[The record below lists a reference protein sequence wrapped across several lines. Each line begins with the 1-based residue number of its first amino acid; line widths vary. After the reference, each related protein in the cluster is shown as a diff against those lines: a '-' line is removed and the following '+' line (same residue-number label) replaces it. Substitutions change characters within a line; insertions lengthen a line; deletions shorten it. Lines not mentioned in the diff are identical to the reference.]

1 MYIFA
6 PEGRAIPEFLILSIM
21 KGNPFYGTMRGKLG
35 EQVFMRTGGEQR
47 ARTYLKV
54 ISNPRT
60 KSQMSQRVKLANLV
74 GFYRLLRPLLGDS
87 FLRRPANNSSY
98 NAFVKANLASSRVY
112 LTKAQASSGYV
123 VTAPYTITDGTLQQ
137 SGWDKVTPGFDF
149 TDYVTPFEGTTGVG
163 YTLQEGFKS
172 AYLAYYPDADES
184 DVLLFVSVKE
194 KSDGVAPIMSIHPM
208 YLSQLD
214 GTDSWFAKHIV
225 SAKPAELTG
234 TGQYVYKAAANESL
248 AIIRARISNNRIV
261 VCSTESLNLG
271 ISANLRQG
279 QFNTQLALN
288 SAINSYGMGS
298 GFAIQEAVRNTP
310 VRTDV
315 QARWVL
321 ENGNLAD
328 SITFS
333 KPADVSYKT
342 AIIYL
347 TGMSTPVGG
356 YGKTELRFENVEMNG
371 EGTRIVLNE
380 REYGNDY
387 TTMTLRLTSAAVTQ
401 GFNKYPVTTRI
412 LIKFYDKDDENK
424 VVFSGYSAPLTF
436 SAKE

>member
-1 MYIFA
+1 
-6 PEGRAIPEFLILSIM
+6 M
-21 KGNPFYGTMRGKLG
+21 KGNPFFGTMRGKLG

-60 KSQMSQRVKLANLV
+60 RAQMAQRVKLANLI
-74 GFYRLLRPLLGDS
+74 GFYRILRPLLGDS
-87 FLRRPANNSSY
+87 FLRRPANQSSY

-112 LTKAQASSGYV
+112 LTKEQASSGYV

-137 SGWDKVTPGFDF
+137 SGWDAVAVGFDF
-149 TDYVTPFEGTTGVG
+149 TDYVTPFEGTAGEG
-163 YTLQEGFKS
+163 YALQEGFKN

-184 DVLLFVSVKE
+184 DVLLFVSVIEQSNAK
-194 KSDGVAPIMSIHPM
+194 APIMSIHPM

-214 GTDSWFAKHIV
+214 GTDQWFAKHIA
-225 SAKPAELTG
+225 SAKPTEPTG
-234 TGQYVYKAAANESL
+234 TAQYVYKAGANESL

-261 VCSTESLNLG
+261 VCSTENLNLG
-271 ISANLRQG
+271 ISANLRHG

-288 SAINSYGMGS
+288 GAINSYGMGS

-310 VRTDV
+310 VSTSV

-328 SITFS
+328 SVTFD
-333 KPADVSYKT
+333 KPADVSSTT

-347 TGMSTPVGG
+347 TGLSTPAEG
-356 YGKTELRFENVEMNG
+356 YGKTELRFENPEMNG
-371 EGTRIVLNE
+371 EGTRIVLKS

-387 TTMTLRLTSAAVTQ
+387 TTMTLRLASAAVTES
-401 GFNKYPVTTRI
+401 FNKYPVTTRI
-412 LIKFYDKDDENK
+412 LINFYDKNDENK
-424 VVFSGYSAPLTF
+424 IAFSEYSATLTF
-436 SAKE
+436 NAKA

>member
-1 MYIFA
+1 
-6 PEGRAIPEFLILSIM
+6 
-21 KGNPFYGTMRGKLG
+21 MRGKLG

-47 ARTYLKV
+47 ARAYLKV

-74 GFYRLLRPLLGDS
+74 GFYRILRPLLGDS
-87 FLRRPANNSSY
+87 FLRRPANQSSY
-98 NAFVKANLASSRVY
+98 NAFVKENLASSRVY
-112 LTKAQASSGYV
+112 LTKEQASSGYV

-137 SGWDKVTPGFDF
+137 SGWNAVTSDFDF
-149 TDYVTPFEGTTGVG
+149 TDYTTPFEGTAGVG
-163 YTLQEGFKS
+163 YTLQEGFKN

-184 DVLLFVSVKE
+184 DVLLFVSVMEQSNAK
-194 KSDGVAPIMSIHPM
+194 APIISIHPM

-248 AIIRARISNNRIV
+248 AIVRARISNNRIV

-288 SAINSYGMGS
+288 DAINSYGMGS

-310 VRTDV
+310 AT
-315 QARWVL
+315 AMKANWVM
-321 ENGNLAD
+321 ENGTLSD
-328 SITFS
+328 SITFE
-333 KPADVSYKT
+333 KPADVNPNT
-342 AIIYL
+342 AVAYFSGINIHGNFESSEL
-347 TGMSTPVGG
+347 TYSDPG
-356 YGKTELRFENVEMNG
+356 MNG
-371 EGTRIVLNE
+371 DITMESVQLGKDGKSLTIPFHNMTVNSDFTYYPTITTIKIRLFDGNKNPIFEGET
-380 REYGNDY
+380 
-387 TTMTLRLTSAAVTQ
+387 
-401 GFNKYPVTTRI
+401 
-412 LIKFYDKDDENK
+412 
-424 VVFSGYSAPLTF
+424 APLTF
-436 SAKE
+436 NAAQ

>member
-6 PEGRAIPEFLILSIM
+6 AEGRAISEILLFTIM
-21 KGNPFYGTMRGKLG
+21 KGNPFFATMRGKLG

-60 KSQMSQRVKLANLV
+60 KAQMSQRVKLANLV
-74 GFYRLLRPLLGDS
+74 NFYRILRPLLGDS
-87 FLRRPANNSSY
+87 FLRRPTNLSSY

-112 LTKAQASSGYV
+112 LTKEQASSGYV

-137 SGWDKVTPGFDF
+137 SGWGKVAGGFDF
-149 TDYVTPFEGTTGVG
+149 TSYVTPFEGTAGVG
-163 YTLQEGFKS
+163 YALQEGFKN

-184 DVLLFVSVKE
+184 DVLLFVSVMEQPNAK
-194 KSDGVAPIMSIHPM
+194 APIMSIHPM

-214 GTDSWFAKHIV
+214 GTDSWFAKHIM
-225 SAKPAELTG
+225 SDKPAEPTSPA
-234 TGQYVYKAAANESL
+234 QYLYKAPANESL
-248 AIIRARISNNRIV
+248 AIVRARISNNRIV
-261 VCSTESLNLG
+261 VCSTESLYLG
-271 ISANLRQG
+271 VSANLRQG
-279 QFNTQLALN
+279 QFDTQMALN
-288 SAINSYGMGS
+288 SAINSYGIGS

-310 VRTDV
+310 SRLGV

-328 SITFS
+328 SVTFN
-333 KPADVSYKT
+333 KPADVSSTT

-347 TGMSTPVGG
+347 TGLGIPAKG
-356 YGKTELRFENVEMNG
+356 YGKTELRFEDNEMNG
-371 EGTRIVLNE
+371 EGTKIVINS
-380 REYGNDY
+380 REYGKDY
-387 TTMTLRLTSAAVTQ
+387 TTMTLRLESAAVTG
-401 GFNKYPVTTRI
+401 GFNNYPVTTRI

-424 VVFSGYSAPLTF
+424 VVFSDYSAPLTF
-436 SAKE
+436 NAKE

>member
-1 MYIFA
+1 
-6 PEGRAIPEFLILSIM
+6 M

-60 KSQMSQRVKLANLV
+60 KAQMSQRVKLANLV
-74 GFYRLLRPLLGDS
+74 GFYRILRPLLGDS
-87 FLRRPANNSSY
+87 FLRRPQNNSSY

-112 LTKAQASSGYV
+112 LTKEQASSGYV

-149 TDYVTPFEGTTGVG
+149 TDYVTPFEGVAGAG
-163 YTLQEGFKS
+163 YALQEGFRS
-172 AYLAYYPDADES
+172 AYLAYYPDANES
-184 DVLLFVSVKE
+184 DVLLFVSVIE
-194 KSDGVAPIMSIHPM
+194 QPGGIAPTMSIHPM

-234 TGQYVYKAAANESL
+234 TGQYVYKASASESL
-248 AIIRARISNNRIV
+248 AIVRARISNNRIV

-288 SAINSYGMGS
+288 SAINSYGMGV

-310 VRTDV
+310 VRAGV
-315 QARWVL
+315 QAQWVL

-328 SITFS
+328 SSTFDQ
-333 KPADVSYKT
+333 PA

-347 TGMSTPVGG
+347 TGLRNPVGG
-356 YGKTELRFENVEMNG
+356 YGKTEFRFEEEIMNG
-371 EGTRIVLNE
+371 DGTRIVLNS
-380 REYGNDY
+380 REYGKDY
-387 TTMTLRLTSAAVTQ
+387 TTMTLRLASAAVTEN
-401 GFNKYPVTTRI
+401 FTRYPVTTRI

-436 SAKE
+436 NAKE

>member
-1 MYIFA
+1 
-6 PEGRAIPEFLILSIM
+6 M
-21 KGNPFYGTMRGKLG
+21 KGNPFFGTMRGKLG
-35 EQVFMRTGGEQR
+35 EQVFTRTGGEQR

-60 KSQMSQRVKLANLV
+60 KAQMSQRVKLANLV

-87 FLRRPANNSSY
+87 FLRRPANLSSY

-112 LTKAQASSGYV
+112 LTKEQASSGYV

-137 SGWDKVTPGFDF
+137 SGWEKSTTGFDF
-149 TDYVTPFEGTTGVG
+149 TDYSTPFEGTAGTG
-163 YTLQEGFKS
+163 YALQGAFKN

-184 DVLLFVSVKE
+184 DVLLFVSVIEQSNAK
-194 KSDGVAPIMSIHPM
+194 APIMSIHPM

-234 TGQYVYKAAANESL
+234 TAQYVYKAAGNESL
-248 AIIRARISNNRIV
+248 AIVRARISNNRIV

-288 SAINSYGMGS
+288 SAINSYGLGS

-310 VRTDV
+310 VQVGV
-315 QARWVL
+315 QAMWVL

-328 SITFS
+328 SITFG
-333 KPADVSYKT
+333 KPADVSSTT

-347 TGMSTPVGG
+347 TGLSNPVGG
-356 YGKTELRFENVEMNG
+356 YGKTELRFEAEEMNG
-371 EGTRIVLNE
+371 EGTKIVLDS

-387 TTMTLRLTSAAVTQ
+387 TTMTLRLASAAVTQ

-436 SAKE
+436 NAKE

>member
-1 MYIFA
+1 
-6 PEGRAIPEFLILSIM
+6 M
-21 KGNPFYGTMRGKLG
+21 KGNPFFGTMRGKLG

-60 KSQMSQRVKLANLV
+60 KAQMSQRVKLANLV

-112 LTKAQASSGYV
+112 LTKEQASSGYV

-137 SGWDKVTPGFDF
+137 SGWDAVTPDFDF
-149 TDYVTPFEGTTGVG
+149 TDYTTPFEGTAGVG
-163 YTLQEGFKS
+163 YALQDGFKS

-184 DVLLFVSVKE
+184 DVLLFVSVVEQPNAK
-194 KSDGVAPIMSIHPM
+194 APTMSIHAM

-214 GTDSWFAKHIV
+214 GTDSWFAKHIA

-248 AIIRARISNNRIV
+248 AIIRARISDNRIV

-288 SAINSYGMGS
+288 SAINSYGLGS

-310 VRTDV
+310 VHTGV
-315 QARWVL
+315 QARWIL

-328 SITFS
+328 SITFN
-333 KPADVSYKT
+333 KPADVSKTT

-347 TGMSTPVGG
+347 TGLSNPVEG
-356 YGKTELRFENVEMNG
+356 YGKTELRFEDEIMNG
-371 EGTRIVLNE
+371 DGTRIVLNS
-380 REYGNDY
+380 REYGKDY
-387 TTMTLRLTSAAVTQ
+387 TTMILRLESAAVTEN
-401 GFNKYPVTTRI
+401 FTRYPVTTRI
-412 LIKFYDKDDENK
+412 LIKFYDKNDETK

-436 SAKE
+436 KAAQ

>member
-6 PEGRAIPEFLILSIM
+6 AEGRAIPEFLILSIM
-21 KGNPFYGTMRGKLG
+21 KGNPFFGTMRGKLG

-47 ARTYLKV
+47 ARAYLKV

-112 LTKAQASSGYV
+112 LTKEQASSGYV

-149 TDYVTPFEGTTGVG
+149 TDYVTPFEGTAGVG
-163 YTLQEGFKS
+163 YALQEGFKS
-172 AYLAYYPDADES
+172 AYLAHYPDADES

-194 KSDGVAPIMSIHPM
+194 QSNGTAPIMSIHPM

-248 AIIRARISNNRIV
+248 AIVRARISNNRIV

-288 SAINSYGMGS
+288 NAINSYGLGS
-298 GFAIQEAVRNTP
+298 GFAIQEAVRNMPAPAKPT
-310 VRTDV
+310 
-315 QARWVL
+315 AHWVL
-321 ENGNLAD
+321 ENKSLAD
-328 SITFS
+328 AIVFG
-333 KPADVSYKT
+333 KPADVNPRSAEILFT
-342 AIIYL
+342 NIAL
-347 TGMSTPVGG
+347 PGRGL
-356 YGKTELRFENVEMNG
+356 GKTILRFENDEMNG
-371 EGTRIVLNE
+371 DGTKIQMYNRV
-380 REYGNDY
+380 YGADY
-387 TTMTLRLTSAAVTQ
+387 TTLKLQLQNAAVTNS
-401 GFNKYPVTTRI
+401 FEAYPVTTRI
-412 LIKFYDKDDENK
+412 LVQIYDADDETK
-424 VVFSGYSAPLTF
+424 VVFSDYSAPLTF
-436 SAKE
+436 NAAQ

>member
-1 MYIFA
+1 
-6 PEGRAIPEFLILSIM
+6 
-21 KGNPFYGTMRGKLG
+21 MRGKLG

-60 KSQMSQRVKLANLV
+60 KAQMSQRVKLANLV
-74 GFYRLLRPLLGDS
+74 GFYRILRPLLGDS
-87 FLRRPANNSSY
+87 FLRRTANQSSY

-112 LTKAQASSGYV
+112 LTKEQASSGYV

-137 SGWDKVTPGFDF
+137 SGWDAVTTGFDF
-149 TDYVTPFEGTTGVG
+149 TDYTTPFEGTAGVG
-163 YTLQEGFKS
+163 YALQEGFKN

-194 KSDGVAPIMSIHPM
+194 QSGAMAPLMSIHPM

-214 GTDSWFAKHIV
+214 GTDEWFAKHIK
-225 SAKPAELTG
+225 SAKPAEPAG

-248 AIIRARISNNRIV
+248 AIVRARISNNRIV
-261 VCSTESLNLG
+261 VCSTESLSLG
-271 ISANLRQG
+271 VSANLRQG

-310 VRTDV
+310 ARTDV

-328 SITFS
+328 SITFG
-333 KPADVSYKT
+333 KPADVSSTT

-347 TGMSTPVGG
+347 TGLSVPAKG
-356 YGKTELRFENVEMNG
+356 YGKTEFRFEDEVMNG
-371 EGTRIVLNE
+371 NGTRIVLNS
-380 REYGNDY
+380 REYGKDY
-387 TTMTLRLTSAAVTQ
+387 TTMTLRLESVAVTES
-401 GFNKYPVTTRI
+401 FKSYPATTRI
-412 LIKFYDKDDENK
+412 LIKLYDKDDENK
-424 VVFSGYSAPLTF
+424 VVFSGYSANLTF
-436 SAKE
+436 NAAQ

>member
-6 PEGRAIPEFLILSIM
+6 PEGRAIPEFLIQSIM
-21 KGNPFYGTMRGKLG
+21 KGNPFFGTMRGKLG

-87 FLRRPANNSSY
+87 FLRRPTNQSSY

-112 LTKAQASSGYV
+112 LTKEQASSGYV
-123 VTAPYTITDGTLQQ
+123 VAAPYTITDGTLQQ
-137 SGWDKVTPGFDF
+137 SGWDKVTPGFEF
-149 TDYVTPFEGTTGVG
+149 TDYVTPFEGTAGVG
-163 YTLQEGFKS
+163 YALQEGFKS
-172 AYLAYYPDADES
+172 AYLAHYPDADES

-194 KSDGVAPIMSIHPM
+194 QSSGVAPIMSIHPM

-234 TGQYVYKAAANESL
+234 TGQYVYKAAASESL

-261 VCSTESLNLG
+261 VCSTESLSLG

-310 VRTDV
+310 VSMGV

-328 SITFS
+328 SVTFG
-333 KPADVSYKT
+333 KPADVSSKT
-342 AIIYL
+342 AVIYL
-347 TGMSTPVGG
+347 TGLSIPVGG
-356 YGKTELRFENVEMNG
+356 YGKTELRFEKPEMNG
-371 EGTRIVLNE
+371 EGTRIVLNS
-380 REYGNDY
+380 REYGDNY
-387 TTMTLRLTSAAVTQ
+387 TTITLKLERTAVTDRF
-401 GFNKYPVTTRI
+401 GEYPVTTRI
-412 LIKFYDKDDENK
+412 LIKFYDKNDENK

-436 SAKE
+436 NTKE

>member
-1 MYIFA
+1 
-6 PEGRAIPEFLILSIM
+6 M
-21 KGNPFYGTMRGKLG
+21 KGNPFFGTMRGKLG

-54 ISNPRT
+54 IGNPRT
-60 KSQMSQRVKLANLV
+60 KAQMGQRVKLANLV
-74 GFYRLLRPLLGDS
+74 GFYRILRPLLGDS
-87 FLRRPANNSSY
+87 FLRRPANQSSY

-112 LTKAQASSGYV
+112 LTKEQASSGYV

-137 SGWDKVTPGFDF
+137 SGWDKSTPGFDF
-149 TDYVTPFEGTTGVG
+149 TDYATPFEGTAGVG
-163 YTLQEGFKS
+163 YALQEGFKN

-194 KSDGVAPIMSIHPM
+194 QSGGVAPIMSIHPM

-214 GTDSWFAKHIV
+214 GTDQWFATHIV

-248 AIIRARISNNRIV
+248 AIVRARISNNRIV

-271 ISANLRQG
+271 ISANLRLG

-310 VRTDV
+310 IRTDV

-328 SITFS
+328 SITFG
-333 KPADVSYKT
+333 KPADVSRTT

-347 TGMSTPVGG
+347 TGLSTPTEG
-356 YGKTELRFENVEMNG
+356 YGKTELRFENEEMNG
-371 EGTRIVLNE
+371 EGTKIVLNS

-387 TTMTLRLTSAAVTQ
+387 TTMTLRLGSAAVTQ

-412 LIKFYDKDDENK
+412 LIKFYGKNDENK
-424 VVFSGYSAPLTF
+424 VVFSDYSAPLTF
-436 SAKE
+436 NAAE

>member
-1 MYIFA
+1 
-6 PEGRAIPEFLILSIM
+6 M
-21 KGNPFYGTMRGKLG
+21 KGNPFFGTMRGKLG
-35 EQVFMRTGGEQR
+35 EQVFTRTGGEQR

-60 KSQMSQRVKLANLV
+60 KAQMGQRVKLANLV

-87 FLRRPANNSSY
+87 FLRRPANQSSY

-112 LTKAQASSGYV
+112 LTKEQASSGYV

-149 TDYVTPFEGTTGVG
+149 TDYVTPFEGTAGVG

-184 DVLLFVSVKE
+184 DVLLFVSVMEQSNAK
-194 KSDGVAPIMSIHPM
+194 APTISIHPM

-234 TGQYVYKAAANESL
+234 TGQYVYKAAASESL
-248 AIIRARISNNRIV
+248 AIVRARISNNRIV

-288 SAINSYGMGS
+288 SAINSYGLGS

-310 VRTDV
+310 ARTEGKKS
-315 QARWVL
+315 WIL
-321 ENGNLAD
+321 ENGSLSD
-328 SITFS
+328 SIAFN
-333 KPADVSYKT
+333 KPADVNSNT
-342 AIIYL
+342 ARAL
-347 TGMSTPVGG
+347 FTGIALPGNL
-356 YGKTELRFENVEMNG
+356 GKTILRFENEKMNG
-371 EGTRIVLNE
+371 EGTSIRMLSRII
-380 REYGNDY
+380 GNDY
-387 TTMTLRLTSAAVTQ
+387 TSLQLRLESIAVT
-401 GFNKYPVTTRI
+401 GNFTSYPTTTRI
-412 LIKFYDKDDENK
+412 LVRFYDKDDESK
-424 VVFSGYSAPLTF
+424 VVFEDYTAPLTF
-436 SAKE
+436 NAKE

>member
-1 MYIFA
+1 
-6 PEGRAIPEFLILSIM
+6 M
-21 KGNPFYGTMRGKLG
+21 KGNPFFGTMRGKLG

-54 ISNPRT
+54 IGNPRT

-112 LTKAQASSGYV
+112 LTKEQASSGYV
-123 VTAPYTITDGTLQQ
+123 ITAPYTITDGTLQQ

-149 TDYVTPFEGTTGVG
+149 TDYVTPFEGTAGVG
-163 YTLQEGFKS
+163 YALQEGFRN

-184 DVLLFVSVKE
+184 DVLLFVSVIE
-194 KSDGVAPIMSIHPM
+194 QSGGIAPTMSIHPM

-225 SAKPAELTG
+225 SAKPAELAG
-234 TGQYVYKAAANESL
+234 TGQYVYKASANESL
-248 AIIRARISNNRIV
+248 AIVRARISNNRIV

-271 ISANLRQG
+271 ISANLRHG
-279 QFNTQLALN
+279 QFNTNLALN

-298 GFAIQEAVRNTP
+298 GFAIQEAVRNAPAP
-310 VRTDV
+310 VAPTSH
-315 QARWVL
+315 WVTERGSL
-321 ENGNLAD
+321 VD
-328 SITFS
+328 SIVFD
-333 KPADVSYKT
+333 KPGDVRPSNAVMLFT
-342 AIIYL
+342 NIAL
-347 TGMSTPVGG
+347 PGG
-356 YGKTELRFENVEMNG
+356 GLGKTTLRFEDEKMNG
-371 EGTRIVLNE
+371 EGTKIQMYERVYGEDYTSLKLSLNE
-380 REYGNDY
+380 A
-387 TTMTLRLTSAAVTQ
+387 TVTNS
-401 GFNKYPVTTRI
+401 FESYPVTTRI
-412 LIKFYDKDDENK
+412 LVQIYDKNDENK

-436 SAKE
+436 NAKA